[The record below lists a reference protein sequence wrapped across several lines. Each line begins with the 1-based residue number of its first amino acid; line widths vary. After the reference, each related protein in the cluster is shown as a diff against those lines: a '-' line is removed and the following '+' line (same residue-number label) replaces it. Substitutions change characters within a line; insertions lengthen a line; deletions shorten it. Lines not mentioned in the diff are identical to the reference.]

1 MPSLSA
7 GDPLANQVEA
17 EGRGLVTRFDQLPLP
32 AHVPINPS
40 PARDGKG
47 LCRRR
52 TVQELRH
59 DGSARQG
66 EGHRAVLLGL
76 GQVEEDTRAPV
87 VADLGAAIGG
97 KYQVMQDHLVSL
109 TGSRGPQIEEGVLPY
124 ELDEEM
130 EMGGRHRRV
139 SGRR

>member
-1 MPSLSA
+1 MRRDGRWRETQIVRAFPRTSENMPSLSA

-76 GQVEEDTRAPV
+76 GQVEEDTRA
-87 VADLGAAIGG
+87 
-97 KYQVMQDHLVSL
+97 
-109 TGSRGPQIEEGVLPY
+109 
-124 ELDEEM
+124 
-130 EMGGRHRRV
+130 
-139 SGRR
+139 